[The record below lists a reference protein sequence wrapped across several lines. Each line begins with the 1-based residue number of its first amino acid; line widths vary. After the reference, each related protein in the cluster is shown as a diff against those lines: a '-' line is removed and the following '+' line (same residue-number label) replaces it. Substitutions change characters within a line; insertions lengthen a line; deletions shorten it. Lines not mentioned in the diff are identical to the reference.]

1 MASAHTEAMGTRQ
14 INLFSYQDYR
24 IFLRDWFAH
33 AKATRPH
40 FSHRAF
46 AQQAGL
52 QSSNFLMLVMQ
63 GKRNLTEASLLHVME
78 GLKLNKQEREV
89 FRHLVFMNQARTP
102 AEQAVHY
109 QRLLSSRKFRQLKPI
124 ERQQYAYY
132 AAWYHPVVRELVVA
146 KGSDGSPEW
155 IAARITPTVTPQQV
169 EKSIQLLA
177 QLGLIKRVKGK
188 WQQTETILSTGPL
201 LSSVIVHNYHKAVLQ
216 LSQSVM
222 DTMSTRQRD
231 TSALTLGVTRAQVAL
246 IRKKVQAFRQ
256 ELLRSVA
263 DTTTP
268 DEVLQLNIQLF
279 PVTKMASEDDKQ
291 GGAS

>member
-1 MASAHTEAMGTRQ
+1 MVTRH
-14 INLFSYQDYR
+14 ITLFSYQDYR
-24 IFLRDWFAH
+24 AFLRDWFAH

-63 GKRNLTEASLLHVME
+63 RKRNLTEASLLQVMV
-78 GLKLNKQEREV
+78 GLKLNKQEREF
-89 FRHLVFMNQARTP
+89 FRNLVFMNQARTH
-102 AEQAVHY
+102 AEQDVYY
-109 QRLLSSRKFRQLKPI
+109 QRLLTSRKFRQLKPI

-155 IAARITPTVTPQQV
+155 IATRITPAVTVQQV
-169 EKSIQLLA
+169 EKSIRLLE
-177 QLGLIKRVKGK
+177 QLGFIKRVRGK
-188 WQQTETILSTGPL
+188 WQQSETILSTGPM
-201 LSSVIVHNYHKAVLQ
+201 LSSVVVHNYHKAVLQ

-231 TSALTLGVTRAQVAL
+231 ASALTLGVTRAQVAL
-246 IRKKVQAFRQ
+246 IRRKVQEFRQ
-256 ELLRSVA
+256 ELLKLVA
-263 DTTTP
+263 DTTAP
-268 DEVLQLNIQLF
+268 DEVLQLNMQLF
-279 PVTKMASEDDKQ
+279 PVTKMSSDDGE
-291 GGAS
+291 GGGVS